1 MFVKTKN
8 IINKFVMSTEKTPND
23 CRSYYHNIDIFI
35 NNSKS
40 VSIKLVDK
48 YMDVNIILYY
58 EGQSF
63 PWENSRGVR

>member
-1 MFVKTKN
+1 
-8 IINKFVMSTEKTPND
+8 MSTEKNPND